1 MTALV
6 MSETQSKQLKISG
19 WFSEYGNRLL
29 RYVRSKIKDIDE
41 AEDIT
46 QEVWYQLSRQDEIET
61 IEQIGSWL
69 FTVANNRVINFYKKK
84 KSIPFSQ
91 FEADIAGTQ
100 SDEAYDEDEI
110 FFNRWSE
117 ENLPS
122 DIVERKEFWEI
133 LQKLLLQ
140 LPPEQR
146 EVFIK
151 NELNDV
157 SFREMAEKTGI
168 SINTLLARKRYA
180 VIRLKKEFE
189 KLFNL

>member
-1 MTALV
+1 MTTLV

-91 FEADIAGTQ
+91 FETDIVDTQ
-100 SDEAYDEDEI
+100 SDDAYDEDEI

-146 EVFIK
+146 EVFIE